1 MSVDA
6 KCYEC
11 ISGAGLEPI
20 LDKRYINSKTPFT
33 LAKEYPKDVLKS
45 FQDDPSVPPS
55 MKEKLGVAMGLSG
68 GRGQASGFIMRMMAE
83 NKKKHQGQYRN
94 PSDNDYGSTM
104 NKFRAFDY
112 ERLANADQ
120 NGTNQSDY
128 GASPFIIKHFGSPD
142 AVPFIP
148 KAQRGSEE
156 HRVVEG
162 ETEEQKAAR
171 LNAKAEELAQL
182 AKDLLEKSAA
192 KGKIKGFLKG
202 RIAVKKAKE
211 LLQEKKA
218 TSYAEKLRLMKEAEQ
233 KDFEK
238 SAREYAGELR
248 TEWSKVDKAIYD
260 YLSYKYKG
268 EEDVYSRR
276 SNLREL
282 MKKFFT
288 DKMKAKFPNFEKRF
302 DKLGYNERSRIIP
315 SVSYDGPSIPYGYKK
330 LPYGEA
336 KRIYDATFPKEEED
350 LDEEGRAMVEAEEAE
365 RKRGLKG
372 VVRRLVRKKRSEKDL
387 VSKATLPKFWNA
399 YMCVED
405 FAKNKPYSNMGT
417 LIQNKKWFGEWT
429 YSMGNSPVSKW
440 TFSPEDIVEIPP
452 EKKETKK
459 ERDAYR
465 AAFKKIE
472 DEFAPQMAEAKKTKG
487 AWLAVQQAQ
496 NKAVDELQKKMRDAD
511 PRNQAIERSNA
522 QYKEA
527 QDAIIKITATYY
539 EWVFKK
545 ALPMFGWKLIDYH
558 PRVEDFP
565 KEIQFKTENRGKPE
579 APRYYY
585 KAVGEY
591 PSHLLMS
598 ITNTE
603 SPRYGYDGSRP
614 QPEMKPIPADA
625 RLTLLVEPEGKVA
638 WLITTKNSSG
648 FEDGELDWTDLAQR
662 SIGIGPMAHLHRGSQ
677 GDLSFHAAF
686 IKDGAHWKHLQ
697 IQQSEGYE
705 YRKDRDPY
713 HTYIPI
719 KLPDGR
725 EYTRS
730 SQFGS
735 KQIQTIIEP
744 LLRELTSRTEWNG
757 VPLTKTPLTGA
768 GRKRR

>member
-6 KCYEC
+6 KCYDC

-20 LDKRYINSKTPFT
+20 LQADYT
-33 LAKEYPKDVLKS
+33 
-45 FQDDPSVPPS
+45 
-55 MKEKLGVAMGLSG
+55 G

-83 NKKKHQGQYRN
+83 NKKKHQGQYKN

-112 ERLANADQ
+112 KRLANAEQ
-120 NGTNQSDY
+120 NGDGEGEI
-128 GASPFIIKHFGSPD
+128 GASPFIQRHFGSPE

-156 HRVVEG
+156 HRVIAG

-171 LNAKAEELAQL
+171 LQAKAEELAQL
-182 AKDLLEKSAA
+182 AKDLLAKASA
-192 KGKIKGFLKG
+192 KGKIKGFIKG
-202 RIAVKKAKE
+202 RVAITKAKE
-211 LLQEKKA
+211 LLQQKKTYKKA
-218 TSYAEKLRLMKEAEQ
+218 EDERKAKEMDTKE
-233 KDFEK
+233 FEK
-238 SAREYAGELR
+238 QALAYAKEVR
-248 TEWSKVDKAIYD
+248 VEWDKVAKAISD
-260 YLSYKYKG
+260 YLTYRHTGSQRSYLRSEMKQFFERKM
-268 EEDVYSRR
+268 EE
-276 SNLREL
+276 
-282 MKKFFT
+282 
-288 DKMKAKFPNFEKRF
+288 KFPDFQKRF
-302 DKLGYNERSRIIP
+302 SKLGYDARSRIIP
-315 SVSYDGPSIPYGYKK
+315 STSYDGPAFPYGYKK

-336 KRIYDATFPKEEED
+336 KRIYDEIFPKEEED

-372 VVRRLVRKKRSEKDL
+372 VVRRLIRTKRSEKDL

-405 FAKNKPYSNMGT
+405 FAKHHKYSNMGT

-429 YSMGNSPVSKW
+429 YSMGNNPVSKW
-440 TFSPEDIVEIPP
+440 TIPEDEIIEIPP

-465 AAFKKIE
+465 AAYKKIE

-496 NKAVDELQKKMRDAD
+496 NKVVDELQKKMRDAD
-511 PRNQAIERSNA
+511 PRNKAIERSNA

-527 QDAIIKITATYY
+527 QDAIVKITTTYY

-565 KEIQFKTENRGKPE
+565 LASTFNTINKGTAGGPKFYYEKT
-579 APRYYY
+579 
-585 KAVGEY
+585 GEV
-591 PSHLLMS
+591 PSTLLRS
-598 ITNTE
+598 ITDTKDKE
-603 SPRYGYDGSRP
+603 AL
-614 QPEMKPIPADA
+614 KPIPADA
-625 RLTLLVEPEGKVA
+625 KLTLLVEPSGDVA
-638 WLITTKNSSG
+638 WLITTRKEGNEEG
-648 FEDGELDWTDLAQR
+648 KLDWKDLSER
-662 SIGIGPMAHLHRGSQ
+662 SIGLGPNSHIYREQ
-677 GDLSFHAAF
+677 GGISFRQLF
-686 IKDGAHWKHLQ
+686 IKNGAHWRHALLDKT
-697 IQQSEGYE
+697 EGYE
-705 YRKDRDPY
+705 YRNYGPVS
-713 HTYIPI
+713 TYAPV

-725 EYTRS
+725 EHKWES
-730 SQFGS
+730 SLNQNALQ
-735 KQIQTIIEP
+735 KIIEP

>member
-33 LAKEYPKDVLKS
+33 LAKEYPKDVLLS
-45 FQDDPSVPPS
+45 FQQDPSVPPS

-83 NKKKHQGQYRN
+83 NKKKHQGQYKN

-156 HRVVEG
+156 HRVIEG

-192 KGKIKGFLKG
+192 KGKIKGFIKG
-202 RIAVKKAKE
+202 RVAVKKAKE
-211 LLQEKKA
+211 LLEQKKRYKKA
-218 TSYAEKLRLMKEAEQ
+218 EDERKAKEMDTKE
-233 KDFEK
+233 FEK
-238 SAREYAGELR
+238 QALAYAKEVR
-248 TEWSKVDKAIYD
+248 VEWDKVAKAISD
-260 YLSYKYKG
+260 YLTYRHKGSQRSYLRDEMKRFFERKM
-268 EEDVYSRR
+268 EEKFPDFQKRFSKLPYSRDFYGNDAR
-276 SNLREL
+276 S
-282 MKKFFT
+282 K
-288 DKMKAKFPNFEKRF
+288 
-302 DKLGYNERSRIIP
+302 IIQGNQ
-315 SVSYDGPSIPYGYKK
+315 YDGPAFPYGYKK

-336 KRIYDATFPKEEED
+336 KRIYDETFPKEEED

-387 VSKATLPKFWNA
+387 VGSAPLPKFWNA

-405 FAKNKPYSNMGT
+405 FAKNKPSSNMGK
-417 LIQNKKWFGEWT
+417 LIDNKKWFGEWT
-429 YSMGNSPVSKW
+429 HSMGNNPVSKW
-440 TFSPEDIVEIPP
+440 TIPEGEYEAIKDAP
-452 EKKETKK
+452 EKTKK
-459 ERDAYR
+459 EKDKYKADREAIR
-465 AAFKKIE
+465 KKFDPLME
-472 DEFAPQMAEAKKTKG
+472 EARAKKTGKYMEI
-487 AWLAVQQAQ
+487 LQAS
-496 NKAVDELQKKMRDAD
+496 NKAIEELQKEYNA
-511 PRNQAIERSNA
+511 PANAVAERRKVL
-522 QYKEA
+522 YKEA

-545 ALPMFGWKLIDYH
+545 ALPMFGWKLIEYH

-565 KEIQFKTENRGKPE
+565 LASTFNTINKGTAGAPKFYYEKT
-579 APRYYY
+579 
-585 KAVGEY
+585 GEV
-591 PSHLLMS
+591 PSSLLRS
-598 ITNTE
+598 ITDTKDKE
-603 SPRYGYDGSRP
+603 AL
-614 QPEMKPIPADA
+614 KPIPADA
-625 RLTLLVEPEGKVA
+625 KLTLLVEPRGDIA
-638 WLITTKNSSG
+638 WLITAKNSSG
-648 FEDGELDWTDLAQR
+648 HAEGEIDWKDLAER
-662 SIGIGPMAHLHRGSQ
+662 SIGVGPNSHIYRGE
-677 GDLSFHAAF
+677 GGISFRELF
-686 IKDGAHWKHLQ
+686 IKNGAHWRHALVDKT
-697 IQQSEGYE
+697 EGYE
-705 YRKDRDPY
+705 YRNYGPIS
-713 HTYIPI
+713 TYAPV

-725 EYTRS
+725 EHEWES
-730 SQFGS
+730 SLNQNALQ
-735 KQIQTIIEP
+735 KIIEP

>member
-33 LAKEYPKDVLKS
+33 LAKEYPKDVLLS
-45 FQDDPSVPPS
+45 FQQDPSVPPS

-156 HRVVEG
+156 HRVIEG

-218 TSYAEKLRLMKEAEQ
+218 QSYAEKLRLMKEAEQ

-268 EEDVYSRR
+268 EVDVYSRR

-315 SVSYDGPSIPYGYKK
+315 SVSYDGPSFPYSYKH

-336 KRIYDATFPKEEED
+336 KRIYDEIFPKEEED
-350 LDEEGRAMVEAEEAE
+350 LDEEGKAMVEAEEAE

-429 YSMGNSPVSKW
+429 YSMGNNPVSKW
-440 TFSPEDIVEIPP
+440 TFSPEDIIEIPP

-496 NKAVDELQKKMRDAD
+496 NKAVDELQKKVREAD

-527 QDAIIKITATYY
+527 QDAIVKITATYY

-565 KEIQFKTENRGKPE
+565 LASTFNTINKGTAGAPKFYHEKT
-579 APRYYY
+579 
-585 KAVGEY
+585 GEV
-591 PSHLLMS
+591 PSTLLRS
-598 ITNTE
+598 ITDTKDRE
-603 SPRYGYDGSRP
+603 AL
-614 QPEMKPIPADA
+614 KPIPADA
-625 RLTLLVEPEGKVA
+625 KLTLLVEPSGDVA
-638 WLITTKNSSG
+638 WLITAKNSSG
-648 FEDGELDWTDLAQR
+648 HEEGEVDWKDLSER
-662 SIGIGPMAHLHRGSQ
+662 SIGIGPNAHIHRGAQ
-677 GDLSFHAAF
+677 GGISFRQLF
-686 IKDGAHWKHLQ
+686 IKNGAHWRHALLDKT
-697 IQQSEGYE
+697 EGYE
-705 YRKDRDPY
+705 YRNYGPIS
-713 HTYIPI
+713 TYAPV

-725 EYTRS
+725 EHKWESNLNQNT
-730 SQFGS
+730 
-735 KQIQTIIEP
+735 IQTIIDP